1 MNIQH
6 LYDVFLRSTG
16 VTTDTRRVE
25 KGQLFFALRGENF
38 NGNRYAKDALNKGA
52 IAAVID
58 DPEFAIAGETI
69 LVSDVLEALQQLA
82 HHHRM
87 QFDIPVLAITGSNGK
102 TTSKELCSR
111 VLSKKYN
118 VLATIGNLNNH
129 IGVPLTLL
137 RINTNTEI
145 AIVEMGANHRGEI
158 AMLCRIAAPT
168 HGLICSIGK
177 AHIEGFGGLEGVKKG
192 KGELYDYLL
201 ARGGAL
207 FINLGTPSLAEIWA
221 NRPGK
226 VLQYG
231 VPDKSP
237 YGEILEEQ
245 PFVSGV
251 VFLHDQ
257 QVEVHSHLIGAYNFT
272 NIVNAFAVGEHFGIS
287 PVEMAE
293 AVGSYMPDNNRSQ
306 LVQKEGYSVI
316 MDAYNANPTSLSH
329 AIASFDR
336 REEESKVL
344 IIGDMFEL
352 GEDAAKEHQ
361 SIVDQVKSTG
371 IETVVLVG
379 PLFSA
384 TNHPPQFLTFPDAA
398 SAAAWWIEFPKEG
411 CLVLLKGSRG
421 MQMEKVV
428 SE

>member
-1 MNIQH
+1 MNLQH

-38 NGNRYAKDALNKGA
+38 NGNRYTKDALNGGA

-58 DPEFAIAGETI
+58 DPDFAIAGETI
-69 LVSDVLEALQQLA
+69 LVPDVLEALQQLA

-87 QFDIPVLAITGSNGK
+87 QFDIPVFAITGSNGK

-111 VLSKKYN
+111 VLSKKFN
-118 VLATIGNLNNH
+118 ALSTIGNLNNH

-137 RINTNTEI
+137 SINSDTEI
-145 AIVEMGANHRGEI
+145 AVVEMGANHQGEI
-158 AMLCRIAAPT
+158 ALLCRIAAPT

-192 KGELYDYLL
+192 KGEMYDYLL
-201 ARGGAL
+201 AHGGTL
-207 FINLGTPSLAEIWA
+207 FINLATPHLAAIWA

-226 VLQYG
+226 VAQYG
-231 VPDKSP
+231 VPGKFP
-237 YGEILEEQ
+237 YGEILDEQ
-245 PFVSGV
+245 PFVSGTIY
-251 VFLHDQ
+251 LHEQ
-257 QVEVHSHLIGAYNFT
+257 QVEVRSHLIGAYNFT
-272 NIVNAFAVGEHFGIS
+272 NIVNAFAVGDHFGIS
-287 PVEMAE
+287 PEEMAE
-293 AVGSYMPDNNRSQ
+293 AVGSYLPDNNRSQ
-306 LVQKEGYSVI
+306 LVQKNGYQVI
-316 MDAYNANPTSLSH
+316 LDAYNANPTSLSH

-336 REEESKVL
+336 RQEARKVL

-361 SIVDQVKSTG
+361 AIVDQVKSSG
-371 IETVVLVG
+371 IETVALVG

-384 TNHPPQFLTFPDAA
+384 TNHPPQFLTFPDAVM
-398 SAAAWWIEFPKEG
+398 AAAWWKTFPKAG
-411 CLVLLKGSRG
+411 CLALLKGSRG